1 MRNKA
6 LLNLSNEDGDSI
18 IEVGPNDE
26 VRHLNQWRTPCSP
39 LALRSGWIVRQ

>member
-6 LLNLSNEDGDSI
+6 LLDVSNEDSDRI

-26 VRHLNQWRTPCSP
+26 VRHLNQWRTPSSP
-39 LALRSGWIVRQ
+39 LALRSG